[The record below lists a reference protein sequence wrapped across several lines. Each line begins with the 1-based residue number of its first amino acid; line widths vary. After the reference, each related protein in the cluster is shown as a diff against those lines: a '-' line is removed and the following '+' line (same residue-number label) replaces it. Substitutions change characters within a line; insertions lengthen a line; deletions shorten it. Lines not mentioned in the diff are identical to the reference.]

1 MSFSGT
7 SIYIFVSKCFSL
19 NYLWGATGQV
29 IALYLRSKQKLVQKG
44 DCPSVE
50 KADNYLESKN
60 MLSSERE
67 TEEFSNEGATPKE
80 EVTKSDGDRVARA
93 RASRK
98 LEAMFA
104 STACTQHELLH
115 IFTFE
120 CVYDAEE
127 LCLPCKNTLGV
138 HSSLGSK

>member
-7 SIYIFVSKCFSL
+7 SIYIFVSKCLSL

-29 IALYLRSKQKLVQKG
+29 IALYLRSKQRLLEKG
-44 DCPSVE
+44 DCPSIE
-50 KADNYLESKN
+50 KADNYLESKS

-67 TEEFSNEGATPKE
+67 AEEFSNEGATSKE

-93 RASRK
+93 RASRE

-104 STACTQHELLH
+104 STACTQHELLN
-115 IFTFE
+115 FF
-120 CVYDAEE
+120 YF
-127 LCLPCKNTLGV
+127 
-138 HSSLGSK
+138 